1 MAISYYVMKHNM
13 LALRGPRKRA
23 NHSTV
28 KKAADDI
35 ETFADPFQ
43 AMLGFQLRRT
53 SVAVMSALAS
63 ELDPLGLNPSQASLI
78 MLIGANPGCTQS
90 AIGRALRA
98 KPANLVP
105 LINQLTAAGALE
117 RIPGQGRAI
126 ALSLTRKGRD
136 LHDMA
141 KAVFERQEARI
152 GRGLSMEKR
161 TEMIAL
167 LRQICTDACCPGHD
181 EEGAV

>member
-1 MAISYYVMKHNM
+1 M
-13 LALRGPRKRA
+13 LGLRPTRKRA
-23 NHSTV
+23 THSTV

-35 ETFADPFQ
+35 ESFADPFQ

-53 SVAVMSALAS
+53 SVAAMSTLAN

-90 AIGRALRA
+90 AISRAQRA

-105 LINQLTAAGALE
+105 LINQLAAADVLE
-117 RIPGQGRAI
+117 RVPGQGRAI
-126 ALSLTRKGRD
+126 ALSLTAKGRD
-136 LHDMA
+136 LHDKA
-141 KAVFERQEARI
+141 KAVFERHEARI
-152 GRGLSMEKR
+152 GRGLSAEKR

-167 LRQICTDACCPGHD
+167 LRQICSDACCPGHD
-181 EEGAV
+181 GDSGV

>member
-1 MAISYYVMKHNM
+1 M
-13 LALRGPRKRA
+13 LVLRGPHKRA

-35 ETFADPFQ
+35 EAFADPFQ

-53 SVAVMSALAS
+53 SVAAMLTLAN

-90 AIGRALRA
+90 AISRAQRA

-126 ALSLTRKGRD
+126 ALTLTGKGRD
-136 LHDMA
+136 LHDKA
-141 KAVFERQEARI
+141 KAVFARHEARI
-152 GRGLSMEKR
+152 GRGLSADKR
-161 TEMIAL
+161 AEMIAL
-167 LRQICTDACCPGHD
+167 LRQICTDACCPGHVED
-181 EEGAV
+181 RTA

>member
-1 MAISYYVMKHNM
+1 M
-13 LALRGPRKRA
+13 LGLRPTRKRA
-23 NHSTV
+23 THSTV

-35 ETFADPFQ
+35 ESFADPFQ

-53 SVAVMSALAS
+53 SVAAMSTLAN

-90 AIGRALRA
+90 AISRAQRA

-105 LINQLTAAGALE
+105 LINQLAAAGVLE
-117 RIPGQGRAI
+117 RVPGQGRAI
-126 ALSLTRKGRD
+126 ALSLTAKGRD
-136 LHDMA
+136 LHDKA
-141 KAVFERQEARI
+141 KAVFERHEARI
-152 GRGLSMEKR
+152 GRGLSAEKR

-167 LRQICTDACCPGHD
+167 LRQICSDACCPGHD
-181 EEGAV
+181 GDSGV